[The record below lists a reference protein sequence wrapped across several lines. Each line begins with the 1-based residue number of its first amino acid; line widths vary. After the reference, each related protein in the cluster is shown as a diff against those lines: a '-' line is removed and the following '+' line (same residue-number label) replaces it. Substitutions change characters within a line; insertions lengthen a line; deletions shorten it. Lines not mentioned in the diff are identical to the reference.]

1 MSQTAPLTV
10 LMIDNF
16 DSFTYNLVDEFA
28 KRGARVLVY
37 RSSVSLA
44 ELEAVIADEEPGLL
58 VISPGPSTPARA
70 GVCIEAVRA
79 LAGRLPI
86 FGVCLGHQVIVEAF
100 GGRVDR
106 APLPV
111 HGKASRITHDGAG
124 LFAGLESPM
133 AVGRYHSLVGVEI
146 PAVLNVTAHCDE
158 LVMALAHRE
167 LPIVGVQFHPESILT
182 PSGGLLIENA
192 LAWARDWAHDHPQG
206 A

>member
-1 MSQTAPLTV
+1 MTV
-10 LMIDNF
+10 LMLDNF

-37 RSSVSLA
+37 RASVSLP
-44 ELEAVIADEEPGLL
+44 ELEAVVEDERPELL
-58 VISPGPSTPARA
+58 VISPGPSTPAKA

-111 HGKASRITHDGAG
+111 HGKASQVTHDGAG
-124 LFAGLESPM
+124 LFAGLASPM
-133 AVGRYHSLVGVEI
+133 AVGRYHSLVGLEI
-146 PAVLNVTAHCDE
+146 PAALEVTARCE
-158 LVMALAHRE
+158 KLVMALRHRE

-192 LAWARDWAHDHPQG
+192 MAWALEWTAAQG
-206 A
+206 ERGGSA

>member
-1 MSQTAPLTV
+1 MSAPPTI

-37 RSSVSLA
+37 RASVNLA
-44 ELEAVIADEEPGLL
+44 ELEAVITDEAPALL

-86 FGVCLGHQVIVEAF
+86 FGVCLGHQVIIEAF

-111 HGKASRITHDGAG
+111 HGKASSIAHDGQG
-124 LFAGLESPM
+124 LFAGLASPM
-133 AVGRYHSLVGVEI
+133 AVGRYHSLVGVQI
-146 PAVLNVTAHCDE
+146 PAVLNVTARCGE

-182 PSGGLLIENA
+182 PAGGLLIENA
-192 LAWARDWAHDHPQG
+192 LAWAREWSARRP

>member
-1 MSQTAPLTV
+1 VNPTI

-37 RSSVSLA
+37 RASVSLA
-44 ELEAVIADEEPGLL
+44 ELEAVIADEAPALL

-111 HGKASRITHDGAG
+111 HGKASAVTHDGQG

-133 AVGRYHSLVGVEI
+133 AVGRYHSLVGIQI
-146 PAVLNVTAHCDE
+146 PEVLEVTARCGE
-158 LVMALAHRE
+158 LVMAIAHRE

-192 LAWARDWAHDHPQG
+192 LAWARAWAAREP

>member
-1 MSQTAPLTV
+1 
-10 LMIDNF
+10 
-16 DSFTYNLVDEFA
+16 
-28 KRGARVLVY
+28 
-37 RSSVSLA
+37 
-44 ELEAVIADEEPGLL
+44 VIAEEQPGLL

-70 GVCIEAVRA
+70 GVCLEAVLT

-111 HGKASRITHDGAG
+111 HGKASSVTHDGAG
-124 LFAGLESPM
+124 LFAGLASPI

-146 PAVLNVTAHCDE
+146 PAALEVTARCED
-158 LVMALAHRE
+158 LVMALRHRE

-182 PSGGLLIENA
+182 PAGGLLIENA
-192 LAWARDWAHDHPQG
+192 LAWASDWASHQEHGGGD